1 MASKIIYPVVAAIGI
16 GAASVAAWWYQSRS
30 APAAG
35 AATTAMI
42 SGPAAGGQA
51 AGAPQ
56 TGATMPGAAAS
67 APRPPAVEA
76 VKVEIMKLTDDT
88 QAVGSLRSRQ
98 GVVVRPEVSGRIT
111 QLNFKDGDRVRKGQL
126 LVQLDDQLQLAQVQQ
141 SQAELS
147 IARANHQ
154 RNQELVAQNF
164 ISKRSVDESAANL
177 EVANAKLALSQAT
190 AARLKVMAPFDGMVG
205 IRTANVGDY
214 LKDGADVVNIEDID
228 AVFVDFRLPERFQNK
243 VKKGQTAGVS
253 LDALP
258 GSKFVAFVQAVDPL
272 IDTNGRSV
280 GVRACIDNRQL
291 RLRPGMFARVTAV
304 FGERDQAKVV
314 PEEAI
319 VPQGQRVVVYK
330 VVDGKNKDE
339 KIAQRVEV
347 KVGIRRPG
355 KVEILEGIEEGDM
368 IVTAGQQRLQRDGMV
383 VRVIDTSRPGGREG
397 GGGGGGGAGPGAE
410 GAAGAPARPS
420 SALGVA
426 PAGQPG
432 AASGPSAGATAPVS
446 VAQAPGGPGARAVG
460 AGGPGGAGGAG
471 RPGSAPKA
479 LAGPHPCFAS
489 AMPGAGRAPGGR
501 PVDADAGTGGGRPAI
516 APPATQP

>member
-1 MASKIIYPVVAAIGI
+1 MAFKIIYPVVAAIGI
-16 GAASVAAWWYQSRS
+16 GAASVAAWWYQSKPTS
-30 APAAG
+30 TAD
-35 AATTAMI
+35 AATTASA
-42 SGPAAGGQA
+42 SGAAATGQA
-51 AGAPQ
+51 ASAPQ
-56 TGATMPGAAAS
+56 TAASMPGGAAS

-76 VKVEIMKLTDDT
+76 AKVEIMKLTDDT

-154 RNQELVAQNF
+154 RNQDLVAQNF

-177 EVANAKLALSQAT
+177 EVAQAKLALSKAT
-190 AARLKVMAPFDGMVG
+190 AARLKVVAPFDGIVG

-304 FGERDQAKVV
+304 FGEREQAKVV

-355 KVEILEGIEEGDM
+355 RVEILEGIEAGDM

-383 VRVIDTSRPGGREG
+383 VRVIDPARPAGREG
-397 GGGGGGGAGPGAE
+397 GGPGGPGPGGPGAGGPGAGAAGSGPGAE
-410 GAAGAPARPS
+410 GATAGAAARPA
-420 SALGVA
+420 SAQGTPASVAIAQA
-426 PAGQPG
+426 PAGRP
-432 AASGPSAGATAPVS
+432 
-446 VAQAPGGPGARAVG
+446 RG
-460 AGGPGGAGGAG
+460 AGGPGGA
-471 RPGSAPKA
+471 PGSASKA
-479 LAGPHPCFAS
+479 LSGPNPCFAS
-489 AMPGAGRAPGGR
+489 ASDMPGPGRAPGGR
-501 PVDADAGTGGGRPAI
+501 PAGADANAGGGRPAT
-516 APPATQP
+516 APPVAQP

>member
-1 MASKIIYPVVAAIGI
+1 MAFKIIYPVVAAIGI
-16 GAASVAAWWYQSRS
+16 GAASAAAWWYQSRPPS
-30 APAAG
+30 
-35 AATTAMI
+35 TAVADVG
-42 SGPAAGGQA
+42 STAGPAATGPM

-56 TGATMPGAAAS
+56 TAASMPGAAAS

-76 VKVEIMKLTDDT
+76 SKVEIMKLTDDT

-177 EVANAKLALSQAT
+177 EVANAKLALSKAT

-368 IVTAGQQRLQRDGMV
+368 IITAGQQRLQRDGMV
-383 VRVIDTSRPGGREG
+383 VRVIDTARPGGREG
-397 GGGGGGGAGPGAE
+397 GGGGPGGAGAGGAGPGAE
-410 GAAGAPARPS
+410 GAAGLATRPS
-420 SALGVA
+420 SAPAAPLPVAIAQA
-426 PAGQPG
+426 PAG
-432 AASGPSAGATAPVS
+432 
-446 VAQAPGGPGARAVG
+446 GAR
-460 AGGPGGAGGAG
+460 GAGGAG
-471 RPGSAPKA
+471 VPGSAPKA
-479 LAGPHPCFAS
+479 LSGPNPCFAS
-489 AMPGAGRAPGGR
+489 ASDMPGPGRVPAGRPAG
-501 PVDADAGTGGGRPAI
+501 ADAGAGSGRPAT
-516 APPATQP
+516 APPAAQP

>member
-1 MASKIIYPVVAAIGI
+1 MAFKIIYPVVAVIGI
-16 GAASVAAWWYQSRS
+16 GAASTAAWWYQSKPVS
-30 APAAG
+30 PG
-35 AATTAMI
+35 VVDATTAAG
-42 SGPAAGGQA
+42 SGT

-56 TGATMPGAAAS
+56 AAASTPGAAAS

-76 VKVEIMKLTDDT
+76 AKVEIMKLTDDT

-177 EVANAKLALSQAT
+177 EVAQAKLALSKAT
-190 AARLKVMAPFDGMVG
+190 AARLKVIAPFDGMVG

-258 GSKFVAFVQAVDPL
+258 GAKFVAFVQAVDPL

-479 LAGPHPCFAS
+479 LAGPNPCFAS

>member
-1 MASKIIYPVVAAIGI
+1 MALKIIYPIVAAIGI
-16 GAASVAAWWYQSRS
+16 GAASAAAWWYQNKPTSTASVATDGTIGASPS
-30 APAAG
+30 AG
-35 AATTAMI
+35 TV
-42 SGPAAGGQA
+42 
-51 AGAPQ
+51 GAPQ
-56 TGATMPGAAAS
+56 ATASMPGGAAS

-76 VKVEIMKLTDDT
+76 AKVEIMKLTDDT

-147 IARANHQ
+147 IAQANHQ
-154 RNQELVAQNF
+154 RNQDLVAQNF

-177 EVANAKLALSQAT
+177 EVAQAKLALSRAT
-190 AARLKVMAPFDGMVG
+190 AARLKVLAPFDGMVG

-243 VKKGQTAGVS
+243 VKRGQTAGVS

-258 GSKFVAFVQAVDPL
+258 GAKFVAFVQAVDPL

-355 KVEILEGIEEGDM
+355 RVEILEGIEEGDL

-383 VRVIDTSRPGGREG
+383 VRVIDTARPGGREG
-397 GGGGGGGAGPGAE
+397 GGTGGPGTGGAGAD
-410 GAAGAPARPS
+410 GAARAAARPS
-420 SALGVA
+420 SAPGAVSGPASGSAPGA
-426 PAGQPG
+426 PASVAMAQAPLAG
-432 AASGPSAGATAPVS
+432 AQGAGARGAGATA
-446 VAQAPGGPGARAVG
+446 GPAAKPLI
-460 AGGPGGAGGAG
+460 GPN
-471 RPGSAPKA
+471 
-479 LAGPHPCFAS
+479 PCFAS
-489 AMPGAGRAPGGR
+489 ASDMPGAGRAPGGR
-501 PVDADAGTGGGRPAI
+501 PASAGAVAGRPAM
-516 APPATQP
+516 APAAAQP

>member
-1 MASKIIYPVVAAIGI
+1 MASKILYPVIAAIGI
-16 GAASVAAWWYQSRS
+16 GAASVAAWWYQSK
-30 APAAG
+30 PAAMSG
-35 AATTAMI
+35 AAASGGAVGPQATA
-42 SGPAAGGQA
+42 S
-51 AGAPQ
+51 
-56 TGATMPGAAAS
+56 MPGSAAS
-67 APRPPAVEA
+67 APRPPAVEVA
-76 VKVEIMKLTDDT
+76 KVEIMKLTDDT

-177 EVANAKLALSQAT
+177 EVANAKLALSKAT
-190 AARLKVMAPFDGMVG
+190 AARLRVLAPFDGMVG

-280 GVRACIDNRQL
+280 GVRACIDNRQM

-319 VPQGQRVVVYK
+319 VPQGQRVVVFK
-330 VVDGKNKDE
+330 LVDGKNKDE
-339 KIAQRVEV
+339 KIAQRVDV

-355 KVEILEGIEEGDM
+355 RVEILEGVEEGDM
-368 IVTAGQQRLQRDGMV
+368 IITAGQQRLQRDGMV
-383 VRVIDTSRPGGREG
+383 VRVIDT
-397 GGGGGGGAGPGAE
+397 
-410 GAAGAPARPS
+410 AR
-420 SALGVA
+420 
-426 PAGQPG
+426 
-432 AASGPSAGATAPVS
+432 
-446 VAQAPGGPGARAVG
+446 PGGPGG
-460 AGGPGGAGGAG
+460 PGGSGSAGGPGGPGG
-471 RPGSAPKA
+471 PGGVPIADGAAAACARAASAPAVVAMAQTSPAGARGKPA
-479 LAGPHPCFAS
+479 GQSPGQTAKPPAGPNPCFAIAS
-489 AMPGAGRAPGGR
+489 DAPG
-501 PVDADAGTGGGRPAI
+501 VGRPAGGRSMG
-516 APPATQP
+516 AEAAAAGGNRPVTVPPATQP

>member
-1 MASKIIYPVVAAIGI
+1 MAFKIIYPVVAAIGI
-16 GAASVAAWWYQSRS
+16 GAASVAAWWYQK
-30 APAAG
+30 PASTAG
-35 AATTAMI
+35 STTTAMA
-42 SGPAAGGQA
+42 SGPAAAGQA

-56 TGATMPGAAAS
+56 TAASIPGGAAS
-67 APRPPAVEA
+67 APRPPTVEA

-154 RNQELVAQNF
+154 RNQDLVAQNF
-164 ISKRSVDESAANL
+164 ISKRSVDESAANV
-177 EVANAKLALSQAT
+177 EVAQAKLALSRAT
-190 AARLKVMAPFDGMVG
+190 AARLKVIAPFDGMVG

-304 FGERDQAKVV
+304 FGERERAMVV

-383 VRVIDTSRPGGREG
+383 VRVIDSARPGGREG
-397 GGGGGGGAGPGAE
+397 GGA
-410 GAAGAPARPS
+410 GAAPS
-420 SALGVA
+420 
-426 PAGQPG
+426 P
-432 AASGPSAGATAPVS
+432 AASAA
-446 VAQAPGGPGARAVG
+446 VAQAPAVRASPSSPV
-460 AGGPGGAGGAG
+460 A
-471 RPGSAPKA
+471 KA
-479 LAGPHPCFAS
+479 LPGPNPCFAS
-489 AMPGAGRAPGGR
+489 ASDMPGAGRAPGVR
-501 PVDADAGTGGGRPAI
+501 PTGADPSAGGGRPAL
-516 APPATQP
+516 APPAAQP

>member
-1 MASKIIYPVVAAIGI
+1 MASKIIYPIVAAIGL
-16 GAASVAAWWYQSRS
+16 GAASVAAWWFQSKPPS
-30 APAAG
+30 AAG
-35 AATTAMI
+35 GTTTAMS
-42 SGPAAGGQA
+42 SGSAAGGQA

-56 TGATMPGAAAS
+56 TAASMPGGAAS

-76 VKVEIMKLTDDT
+76 AKVEIMKLTDDT

-98 GVVVRPEVSGRIT
+98 GVIVRPEVSGRIT

-147 IARANHQ
+147 IALANHQ

-177 EVANAKLALSQAT
+177 EVAQAKLALSRAT
-190 AARLKVMAPFDGMVG
+190 AARLKVMAPFDGLVG

-355 KVEILEGIEEGDM
+355 KVEILEGIEEGDL
-368 IVTAGQQRLQRDGMV
+368 IITAGQQRLQRDGMV
-383 VRVIDTSRPGGREG
+383 VRVIDTARPGGREG
-397 GGGGGGGAGPGAE
+397 AGGGPGGPSAGGAGADPGAQ
-410 GAAGAPARPS
+410 GTAGLATRPS
-420 SALGVA
+420 SA
-426 PAGQPG
+426 P
-432 AASGPSAGATAPVS
+432 AASAPVAI
-446 VAQAPGGPGARAVG
+446 AQAPTGRPL
-460 AGGPGGAGGAG
+460 GAGGAG
-471 RPGSAPKA
+471 APGSAPKA
-479 LAGPHPCFAS
+479 LVGPNPCFAS
-489 AMPGAGRAPGGR
+489 ASDMPSPGRVPAGRPAS
-501 PVDADAGTGGGRPAI
+501 ADAGASTGRPAT
-516 APPATQP
+516 APPAAQP

>member
-111 QLNFKDGDRVRKGQL
+111 QLNFRDGDRVRKGQL

-258 GSKFVAFVQAVDPL
+258 GSQFLAFVQAVDPL

-280 GVRACIDNRQL
+280 GVRACIDNRQM

-304 FGERDQAKVV
+304 FGEREQAKVV

-355 KVEILEGIEEGDM
+355 RVEILEGIEEGDLV
-368 IVTAGQQRLQRDGMV
+368 ITAGQQRLQRDGMV
-383 VRVIDTSRPGGREG
+383 VRVIDTARPAGREG
-397 GGGGGGGAGPGAE
+397 GG
-410 GAAGAPARPS
+410 AAGGLNP
-420 SALGVA
+420 
-426 PAGQPG
+426 
-432 AASGPSAGATAPVS
+432 AASAP
-446 VAQAPGGPGARAVG
+446 VAQAPAAGTVRAGASIQVAKPLPGPN
-460 AGGPGGAGGAG
+460 
-471 RPGSAPKA
+471 
-479 LAGPHPCFAS
+479 PCFAIAS
-489 AMPGAGRAPGGR
+489 DMQGVGRAPGGR
-501 PVDADAGTGGGRPAI
+501 PAGAGTGAGIGRPAL
-516 APPATQP
+516 APPAAQP

>member
-1 MASKIIYPVVAAIGI
+1 MALKFVYPIVAALGI
-16 GAASVAAWWYQSRS
+16 GAASVAAWWYQSKPTS
-30 APAAG
+30 TLGSGATAMNSGPGAAG
-35 AATTAMI
+35 
-42 SGPAAGGQA
+42 PVAGT
-51 AGAPQ
+51 PQ
-56 TGATMPGAAAS
+56 TAASMPGAAAS
-67 APRPPAVEA
+67 APRPPSVEA
-76 VKVEIMKLTDDT
+76 AKVEIMKLTDDT

-164 ISKRSVDESAANL
+164 ISKRSVEESAANL
-177 EVANAKLALSQAT
+177 EVAQAKLALSRAT

-243 VKKGQTAGVS
+243 VKRGQTAGVS

-258 GSKFVAFVQAVDPL
+258 GAKFVAFVQAVDPL

-355 KVEILEGIEEGDM
+355 RVEILEGVEEGDV

-383 VRVIDTSRPGGREG
+383 VRVIDTVRPAGRDG
-397 GGGGGGGAGPGAE
+397 GGGGGPGAGPGAGAE
-410 GAAGAPARPS
+410 GAAGAVARPS
-420 SALGVA
+420 SA
-426 PAGQPG
+426 PA
-432 AASGPSAGATAPVS
+432 AASGAAAPVA
-446 VAQAPGGPGARAVG
+446 VAQAPAGPGAR
-460 AGGPGGAGGAG
+460 AGGAG
-471 RPGSAPKA
+471 RPGPTAKAP
-479 LAGPHPCFAS
+479 AGPNPCFAS
-489 AMPGAGRAPGGR
+489 ASDIPAAGRAPGGR
-501 PVDADAGTGGGRPAI
+501 PAGADARAGSGRPEL

>member
-1 MASKIIYPVVAAIGI
+1 MAFKTIYPVIAAVGI
-16 GAASVAAWWYQSRS
+16 GAASVAAWWHQSKPPS
-30 APAAG
+30 T
-35 AATTAMI
+35 ATTAL
-42 SGPAAGGQA
+42 SAGPAAAGGM

-56 TGATMPGAAAS
+56 TAASMPGGAAS

-76 VKVEIMKLTDDT
+76 AKVEIMKLTDDT

-154 RNQELVAQNF
+154 RNQDLVAQNF

-177 EVANAKLALSQAT
+177 EVALAKLALSQAT
-190 AARLKVMAPFDGMVG
+190 AARLRVLAPFDGIVG

-243 VKKGQTAGVS
+243 VKRGQTAGVS

-291 RLRPGMFARVTAV
+291 HLRPGMFARVTAV

-355 KVEILEGIEEGDM
+355 RVEILEGIEEGDL
-368 IVTAGQQRLQRDGMV
+368 IITAGQQRLQRDGMV
-383 VRVIDTSRPGGREG
+383 VRVIDSARPGGREG
-397 GGGGGGGAGPGAE
+397 G
-410 GAAGAPARPS
+410 AAGAAPS
-420 SALGVA
+420 
-426 PAGQPG
+426 P
-432 AASGPSAGATAPVS
+432 AASAA
-446 VAQAPGGPGARAVG
+446 VAQAPHTPQTPQTSVGRANPASPV
-460 AGGPGGAGGAG
+460 A
-471 RPGSAPKA
+471 KA
-479 LAGPHPCFAS
+479 LPGPNPCFAS
-489 AMPGAGRAPGGR
+489 ASDMPGAVRAPGGR
-501 PVDADAGTGGGRPAI
+501 PSGADASAGGARPAL
-516 APPATQP
+516 APPVAQP

>member
-1 MASKIIYPVVAAIGI
+1 MAFKIIYPVVAAIGI
-16 GAASVAAWWYQSRS
+16 GAASVAAWWYQK
-30 APAAG
+30 PASTAG
-35 AATTAMI
+35 STTTAMA
-42 SGPAAGGQA
+42 SGPAAAGQA

-56 TGATMPGAAAS
+56 TAASMPGGAAS
-67 APRPPAVEA
+67 APRPPTVEA

-154 RNQELVAQNF
+154 RNQDLVAQNF
-164 ISKRSVDESAANL
+164 ISKRSVDESAANV
-177 EVANAKLALSQAT
+177 EVAQAKLALSRAT
-190 AARLKVMAPFDGMVG
+190 AARLKVIAPFDGMVG

-304 FGERDQAKVV
+304 FGERERAMVV

-383 VRVIDTSRPGGREG
+383 VRVIDSARPGGREG
-397 GGGGGGGAGPGAE
+397 GGA
-410 GAAGAPARPS
+410 GAAPS
-420 SALGVA
+420 
-426 PAGQPG
+426 P
-432 AASGPSAGATAPVS
+432 AASAA
-446 VAQAPGGPGARAVG
+446 VAQAPAVRASPSSPV
-460 AGGPGGAGGAG
+460 A
-471 RPGSAPKA
+471 KA
-479 LAGPHPCFAS
+479 LPGPNPCFAS
-489 AMPGAGRAPGGR
+489 ASDMPGAGRAPGVR
-501 PVDADAGTGGGRPAI
+501 PTGADPSAGGGRPAL
-516 APPATQP
+516 APPAAQP